1 MIKFHKANSSGGSAA
16 DYLEDVKDHQGR
28 PREKVEVL
36 RGDPYRIGQ
45 IADSLDF
52 RHRLTAGVIAWAP
65 EDNPTPEQI
74 DEVLD
79 NFEHLAWAGLDPER
93 NAWCAVRH
101 DEPKGGIHVHIMA
114 ARVDLQTGK
123 SLNIAPPGW
132 QRDLDP
138 LRDMFN
144 IKYGWARP
152 DDPAR
157 SSNVH
162 IESYEKKIKAE
173 AVKSGEPPATL
184 DIESLTDYLT
194 EHIRIGHINNRTDIK
209 AALLNLDGVTV
220 TRAGR
225 NYISV
230 KLPGAD
236 RATRLRG
243 EIYDEQ
249 FNGDVYRQT
258 KATAGRT
265 GTRTPET
272 HPADFTA
279 AQNRYHAAVRRRG
292 EFNRGKYGE
301 HQALADKES
310 NIQVVDLSV
319 GSNGLPGTH
328 HSARHL
334 DGREIDQG
342 TPGGRNHRS
351 INRNSQE
358 RREHGNHETLGDN
371 TKSNQRLET
380 TLPVVT
386 QGFTRA
392 RTQKKRRR
400 LSVRDARRLRRDERG
415 VTNDRTRRTAPG
427 RSDQTG
433 RWHGLFVRAI
443 AGNKQAI
450 GRFNNTYASS
460 AKRFGEVF
468 KETTA
473 ILRGSAE
480 IILAAAQVAK
490 TLYGIVKKAMTPTY
504 SRPEIEIE

>member
-1 MIKFHKANSSGGSAA
+1 MMIKFHKASSSGGSAA

-36 RGDPYRIGQ
+36 RGDPYRVGQ

-65 EDNPTPEQI
+65 KDNPTPEQI

-101 DEPKGGIHVHIMA
+101 DEPKGGIHVHIMT

-132 QRDLDP
+132 QRDFDP

-144 IKYGWARP
+144 SKYGWARP

-184 DIESLTDYLT
+184 DIESLTDYLI
-194 EHIRIGHINNRTDIK
+194 EHIRMGHINNRTDIK
-209 AALLNLDGVTV
+209 AALENLDGVTV

-230 KLPGAD
+230 KLPGTD
-236 RATRLRG
+236 KATRLRG

-249 FNGDVYRQT
+249 FNGDVYRQA

-272 HPADFTA
+272 HPADFAA
-279 AQNRYHAAVRRRG
+279 AQDRYHAAVRRRG
-292 EFNRGKYGE
+292 EFNRKKYGE
-301 HQALADKES
+301 HQTLADKEPDV
-310 NIQVVDLSV
+310 QVVDIPAHSHHTPPAVAV
-319 GSNGLPGTH
+319 GGGKSDREIRGERAQHDPHGAGEQQGGLENNDSMGRMGRSDRWYSLPG
-328 HSARHL
+328 S
-334 DGREIDQG
+334 
-342 TPGGRNHRS
+342 PG
-351 INRNSQE
+351 E
-358 RREHGNHETLGDN
+358 
-371 TKSNQRLET
+371 KK
-380 TLPVVT
+380 
-386 QGFTRA
+386 A
-392 RTQKKRRR
+392 RTHTKPRRR
-400 LSVRDARRLRRDERG
+400 VLVRKNRAGRQHTGEEMSH
-415 VTNDRTRRTAPG
+415 DRTRRTTPG
-427 RSDQTG
+427 RGNQTG
-433 RWHGLFVRAI
+433 GWHERLIRAI
-443 AGNKQAI
+443 AGNKQAT
-450 GRFNNTYASS
+450 GRFNKTYAST

-473 ILRGSAE
+473 VLRRTAE
-480 IILAAAQVAK
+480 IILSAVQVAT

-504 SRPEIEIE
+504 SGPEPGGG